1 METASSVGA
10 AGGDPKDDGVGSSE
24 QEVAQTDGVLG
35 EWQDHREQ
43 RHAAHAS
50 GYVHKSLTPCRDP
63 QTNEVQA
70 DDSADGQVYL
80 LLCSE
85 SRQQE
90 RRHVHAEELGG
101 DGDDVGRRSEKRS
114 RGGCGRL
121 VSPEPHKE
129 DEGDYQGESATGA
142 DIGTRQSQSSEQRP
156 ECTEEPAD
164 GPGNTSSEARP
175 KDLRRRSQS
184 LRAVGSVPRSRL
196 IVSKNAD
203 SLRE

>member
-1 METASSVGA
+1 MEISSSVGA

-24 QEVAQTDGVLG
+24 QEVAQTDGVPG

-43 RHAAHAS
+43 RHEAHAN
-50 GYVHKSLTPCRDP
+50 GYVQKSLTPCRDP

-70 DDSADGQVYL
+70 DDTADGRVDL
-80 LLCSE
+80 LLCAE

-129 DEGDYQGESATGA
+129 D
-142 DIGTRQSQSSEQRP
+142 
-156 ECTEEPAD
+156 
-164 GPGNTSSEARP
+164 
-175 KDLRRRSQS
+175 
-184 LRAVGSVPRSRL
+184 
-196 IVSKNAD
+196 
-203 SLRE
+203 